1 MNSFLLLII
10 GIPLIE
16 ILIMIKIGHQIG
28 GINTIILIFLTAVI
42 GFHIA
47 RNQGLKTMQMGL
59 VNLYNNKSPIFEL
72 ISGASIAA
80 AAVLLIVPGFLT
92 DFVGFIILV
101 PWTRKILLKTFFKG
115 KIEKTN
121 NSPNDNIIDGEI
133 IDKKDK
139 EDEL

>member
-16 ILIMIKIGHQIG
+16 ISIMIKIGHQIG

-80 AAVLLIVPGFLT
+80 AAVLLV
-92 DFVGFIILV
+92 
-101 PWTRKILLKTFFKG
+101 
-115 KIEKTN
+115 EA
-121 NSPNDNIIDGEI
+121 
-133 IDKKDK
+133 
-139 EDEL
+139 